1 MVNPLLDTESSYIDL
16 PEGRQMSAT
25 VSDTAGKLIGGA
37 AQLIMRGGYNGFSY
51 ADLAERFGI
60 RKASIHHHFPS
71 KVDLVVAVVEQA
83 RALIRAEI
91 AVLEQGSPVAMD
103 KLLAYTGY
111 WERCI
116 KDQTAPFC
124 LAGVLAAELPS
135 LPAEIAASVRGHF
148 ADLAQWLE
156 RVLSL
161 GAEQGAMRLD
171 RPAAAEAETF
181 MAAVYGAMLA
191 ARAFDDPGRFSA
203 IVEASIRR
211 IRA

>member
-1 MVNPLLDTESSYIDL
+1 
-16 PEGRQMSAT
+16 MST
-25 VSDTAGKLIGGA
+25 IGSDTAGRLIGGA

-71 KVDLVVAVVEQA
+71 KLSLVVAVIEQGRTIIQA
-83 RALIRAEI
+83 QI
-91 AVLEQGSPVAMD
+91 AALEQGTPVAMEQ
-103 KLLAYTGY
+103 LRMYTGY

-135 LPAEIAASVRGHF
+135 LPSEIALSVRGHF
-148 ADLAQWLE
+148 TDLAQWLE
-156 RVLSL
+156 RVLIL
-161 GAEQGAMRLD
+161 GVKQGSMRIEAS
-171 RPAAAEAETF
+171 PAVEAETF
-181 MAAVYGAMLA
+181 MAGVYGAMLL
-191 ARAFDDPGRFSA
+191 ARAFDDPRKFNI
-203 IVEASIRR
+203 IVEASIDR

>member
-1 MVNPLLDTESSYIDL
+1 
-16 PEGRQMSAT
+16 MST
-25 VSDTAGKLIGGA
+25 TGSDTAGKLIGGA

-71 KVDLVVAVVEQA
+71 KLSLVVAVVEQGRTIIQA
-83 RALIRAEI
+83 QI
-91 AVLEQGSPVAMD
+91 AALEQGTPVAMEQ
-103 KLLAYTGY
+103 LRMYTGY

-135 LPAEIAASVRGHF
+135 LPSEIALSVRGHF
-148 ADLAQWLE
+148 TDLAQWLE
-156 RVLSL
+156 RVLVL
-161 GAEQGAMRLD
+161 GVKQGSMRIKAT
-171 RPAAAEAETF
+171 PAIEAETF
-181 MAAVYGAMLA
+181 MAGVYGAMLL
-191 ARAFDDPGRFSA
+191 ARAFGDPQRFNI
-203 IVEASIRR
+203 IVEAFIDR

>member
-1 MVNPLLDTESSYIDL
+1 
-16 PEGRQMSAT
+16 MST
-25 VSDTAGKLIGGA
+25 IGSDTAGRLIGGA

-71 KVDLVVAVVEQA
+71 KLSLVVAVVEQG
-83 RALIRAEI
+83 RAVIQAQI
-91 AVLEQGSPVAMD
+91 ALLEQGTPVAMEQ
-103 KLLAYTGY
+103 LRMYTGY

-135 LPAEIAASVRGHF
+135 LPSEIALSVRGHF
-148 ADLAQWLE
+148 TDLAQWLE
-156 RVLSL
+156 RVLIL
-161 GAEQGAMRLD
+161 GVKQGSMRIEAS
-171 RPAAAEAETF
+171 PAVEAETF
-181 MAAVYGAMLA
+181 MAGVYGAMLL
-191 ARAFDDPGRFSA
+191 ARAFDDPRKFNI
-203 IVEASIRR
+203 IVEASIDR

>member
-1 MVNPLLDTESSYIDL
+1 MGAI
-16 PEGRQMSAT
+16 A
-25 VSDTAGKLIGGA
+25 SDTAGKLVGGA

-83 RALIRAEI
+83 RAAIQAQI
-91 AVLEQGSPVAMD
+91 ALFQQGSPVATEQ
-103 KLLAYTGY
+103 LRTYTGY

-116 KDQTAPFC
+116 RDQTAPFC
-124 LAGVLAAELPS
+124 LAAVLASELPS
-135 LPAEIAASVRGHF
+135 LPPEVAAAVRGHF
-148 ADLAQWLE
+148 VDLATWLE
-156 RVLSL
+156 QVLSL
-161 GAEQGAMRLD
+161 GVKQGTMRLEA
-171 RPAAAEAETF
+171 PAAVEADTF

-191 ARAFDDPGRFSA
+191 ARAFDDPARFSI
-203 IVEASIRR
+203 IVENFVRR